1 MQILHT
7 GVLCG
12 LQGVMPDV
20 LLDGLP
26 VIDLLEITPSTDA
39 VARFT
44 QRDQSS
50 VSRIYRQVS
59 LRLGL
64 GFRKRADGGYQAQ
77 TNQTLLEQLR
87 CASQTLR
94 LQADP
99 PQPRWILCGGNH
111 PTIQQI
117 DPPPLPAS
125 LHPRDCAEANLTAL
139 LQRRL
144 VDLVLQLA
152 PAADAASAVVTEAS
166 RPPELLRRR
175 LGSAQVLLRRDLQGS
190 PGLSRLLADLESRLH
205 A

>member
-7 GVLCG
+7 GGLCS
-12 LQGVMPDV
+12 LQGAMPDV

-64 GFRKRADGGYQAQ
+64 GFRKRADGAYRAQ
-77 TNQTLLEQLR
+77 TNQELLEQLR
-87 CASQTLR
+87 GASQILR

-99 PQPRWILCGGNH
+99 PEPRWILCGGDH
-111 PTIQQI
+111 PALHALE
-117 DPPPLPAS
+117 PPPLPAN
-125 LHPRDCAEANLTAL
+125 LHPRDCTEANLAVL

-144 VDLVLQLA
+144 VDLVLQLN
-152 PAADAASAVVTEAS
+152 PPADAAPAVVTEAS

-175 LGSAQVLLRRDLQGS
+175 LGRAQVLLRRDLQGCA
-190 PGLSRLLADLESRLH
+190 GLRQLLADLESRLQ